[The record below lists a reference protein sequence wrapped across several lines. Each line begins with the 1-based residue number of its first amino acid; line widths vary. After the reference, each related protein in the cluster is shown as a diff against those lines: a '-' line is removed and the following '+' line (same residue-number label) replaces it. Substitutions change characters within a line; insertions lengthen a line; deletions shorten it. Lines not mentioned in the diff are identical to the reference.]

1 MLDHIQNVIQPA
13 VKNLRESLVKDLES
27 LMKNLDEQGKLLT
40 QTRDE
45 EQAIDTIKK
54 MLEIKSD
61 SIGESILGSRNKFH
75 YMGLHE
81 DN

>member
-45 EQAIDTIKK
+45 EQAIDTIKN

>member
-1 MLDHIQNVIQPA
+1 MIQPA